1 MEQPILIRKNEIGV
15 TYVRGEI
22 ENDHYENII
31 ENILGVPESEVQ
43 AIDDR
48 GTVRFIFQV
57 NSTERYNDI
66 CEKFTGKDIS
76 INDYCVIQV
85 DDISCLGTRVD
96 LSRVPFAINNDM
108 LEIMLGKYGT
118 VYKCQNYYR
127 KFGKYTKLNNSG
139 DRIVWMKLNEHI
151 PQSLKIKH
159 SEMSCMYVQYPG
171 QPKTCNKCGNVGH
184 IVKSCRENP
193 TEYKHL
199 IDIGEIRAALI
210 EKEPTNDHESD
221 NDNHMESDSDNDDE
235 EANLYENNPSGYDK
249 SLEFECTECEHKC
262 NSKEDLKEHMKD
274 HTGDKTISCYECK
287 FTCLDR
293 DTLISHLKKHSIYK
307 CDKCEYVSNSLQG
320 LNGHTKIH
328 QKRFKC
334 PKCEFTCTSASK
346 LNTHSKKHTAD
357 EISSVRTNTTKR
369 GLSISPEGQKNT
381 KKGKVIS
388 QQQNK

>member
-31 ENILGVPESEVQ
+31 ETILGVPESEVL

-57 NSTERYNDI
+57 NSAERYNDI
-66 CEKFTGKDIS
+66 CEKYTGKDIS

-96 LSRVPFAINNDM
+96 LSRVPFSINND
-108 LEIMLGKYGT
+108 LLKIILGKYGE

-159 SEMSCMYVQYPG
+159 TEMSCMYVQYPD
-171 QPKTCNKCGNVGH
+171 QPKTCNKCGSVGH
-184 IVKSCRENP
+184 IVKSCRANP

-199 IDIGEIRAALI
+199 IDIEETRVALS
-210 EKEPTNDHESD
+210 EKELNTVHESD
-221 NDNHMESDSDNDDE
+221 ADSHMESDSDNDHE

-249 SLEFECTECEHKC
+249 HLEFECPECEHKC
-262 NSKEDLKEHMKD
+262 NSKDDLKEHMKD

-328 QKRFKC
+328 QKKFKC
-334 PKCEFTCTSASK
+334 PKCEFSCTSASK
-346 LNTHSKKHTAD
+346 LSSHSKKHTGDDIA
-357 EISSVRTNTTKR
+357 SVSTNTTKR
-369 GLSISPEGQKNT
+369 GLSISPEGQET
-381 KKGKVIS
+381 SKKIKYKP
-388 QQQNK
+388 QQNK